1 MHAGLLMFISI
12 LETTNFSFFGSG
24 FTQAQ
29 SVDGLRVAW
38 GKHCQ
43 QYQAD
48 PEYGADLINE
58 EEFKVLQFPVGKGSP
73 DYGDEDLTPD
83 EIPVTLRQFKPNA
96 TPTGKSV
103 MVTTTRPQLD
113 SVLSHAEQVKIAF
126 IAFQAGTLK
135 MDTLADI
142 LSDFNESIDNC
153 ITRKA

>member
-1 MHAGLLMFISI
+1 MFISI

-43 QYQAD
+43 QYPAD
-48 PEYGADLINE
+48 PEYGTELINE
-58 EEFKVLQFPVGKGSP
+58 EEFKVLQFPVGQGSP
-73 DYGDEDLTPD
+73 DYSIDDLTPD
-83 EIPVTLRQFKPNA
+83 EIPITLSDFMPDA
-96 TPTGKSV
+96 TPTGKSIKA
-103 MVTTTRPQLD
+103 TTTRPQLD
-113 SVLSHAEQVKIAF
+113 DVLSHAKQVNIAF

-142 LSDFNESIDNC
+142 LSEFNKSIDNC